1 MRDVRQEVVDI
12 KANYYQFGI
21 ALGLPVGELDSIHR
35 AFHQV
40 IDHAFDQVLL
50 LWLRQRYDFKRHG
63 RPTWRRLVEEVER
76 FNPTLAADIANR
88 HPISGINN
96 FSISPSL
103 SLSLSLSLINLKLY
117 ITPMIHD

>member
-12 KANYYQFGI
+12 KSTYYQFGI
-21 ALGLPVGELDSIHR
+21 SLGLPVGELDSIHG
-35 AFHQV
+35 AFYQV

-50 LWLRQRYDFKRHG
+50 LWLRQLYDVERHG

-76 FNPTLAADIANR
+76 FNPTLAVDIANR

-96 FSISPSL
+96 FSL
-103 SLSLSLSLINLKLY
+103 SFTHKTKTLY
-117 ITPMIHD
+117 CTHDT